1 MTVLEGKVEG
11 QPPSAEDREEVRRR
25 IRECGELFNP
35 ADVRDFTNDDIF
47 FDRYIYIHILS
58 PCIISDMDICEI
70 GDRRTWAQDS
80 QGDNVRLEIRC
91 ESDRG

>member
-47 FDRYIYIHILS
+47 FDRYIYIYVCCTPDTWGYS
-58 PCIISDMDICEI
+58 RPAISAIW
-70 GDRRTWAQDS
+70 TFAK
-80 QGDNVRLEIRC
+80 
-91 ESDRG
+91 